1 MGLTE
6 NVAFLHVTYA
16 LDMISIDMLALVVPV
31 VLLIVAIRRNT
42 GVLAAILLLMLFIM
56 TI

>member
-1 MGLTE
+1 MGLKY
-6 NVAFLHVTYA
+6 VAFLHVTYA

-42 GVLAAILLLMLFIM
+42 GVLAALLLLMLFIM